1 MKKTLLYD
9 CHKELGAKFV
19 EFGGWQ
25 MPVRYSGQI
34 QEHHAVRNK
43 AGLFDVSHM
52 GEIFVTGPSAKEFL
66 NYVCSNKIT
75 KLKKGKAQYNLLLN
89 HEGGV
94 VDDVIVYKF
103 SKEKYLVCV
112 NASNAD
118 KDFDWLNKNKEEKY
132 KEHDLKL
139 ENKSNKYSQ
148 IAIQGPLAIS
158 LVSEVLKQD
167 LSDISNFAFKEIS
180 ELIVART
187 GYTGED
193 GLEIFCPNENAIQL
207 WKDLVSAGKDDGVLP
222 VGLGAR
228 DTLRLEAGLPLHGH
242 ELRDDINAVNSN
254 MRWSIKL
261 EKDDFI
267 GKKACETEPE
277 YKLIGVEVLDKG
289 IVRDG
294 TKIYKQSQD
303 GQEQEIGWVT
313 SGTLTPTL
321 NKAIALC
328 YLKLGFVNIE
338 DGDIKEDL
346 FAVVRNRKLK
356 LGRLKLPFY
365 KRSES

>member
-1 MKKTLLYD
+1 LKKTLLYD
-9 CHKELGAKFV
+9 SHKELGAKFV

-34 QEHHAVRNK
+34 EEHHAVRNK

-52 GEIFVTGPSAKEFL
+52 GEIFVTGPDSKKFL
-66 NYVCSNKIT
+66 DYVCSNKIT

-94 VDDVIVYKF
+94 VDDIIVYKF
-103 SKEKYLVCV
+103 NKEKYLICV

-118 KDFDWLNKNKEEKY
+118 KDFDWLKKIQEESY
-132 KEHDLKL
+132 KDSDLLL
-139 ENKSNKYSQ
+139 ENKSSEYSQ

-158 LVSEVLKQD
+158 LVGKVLD
-167 LSDISNFAFKEIS
+167 NNDLNNIANFGFIELSD
-180 ELIVART
+180 LIIART

-193 GLEIFCPNENAIQL
+193 GLEIFCPNEKAVKL
-207 WKDLVSAGKDDGVLP
+207 WNDLVRAGKDDGVLP

-242 ELRDDINAVNSN
+242 ELRDDVNAINSN
-254 MRWSIKL
+254 MSWSIKL
-261 EKDDFI
+261 DKEDFI
-267 GKKACETEPE
+267 GKKACSAKPE

-294 TKIYKQSQD
+294 AKICNES
-303 GQEQEIGWVT
+303 EEEIGWVT

-328 YLKLGFVNIE
+328 YLKI
-338 DGDIKEDL
+338 DCATKEDL
-346 FAVVRNRKLK
+346 LATVRSRKLK
-356 LGRLKLPFY
+356 LGRMNLPFY
-365 KRSES
+365 KRSKS